1 MQDARQ
7 LVPRTIL
14 FFVVF
19 ASIGICVWFLNLYA
33 ALFNSFLLAM
43 MIVMTASPMGFW
55 LRDHGLPRWLSLML
69 SVVVALTATLL
80 IAGVLIVTA
89 IRLLDAVPMVVQ
101 GLAEMENDTGR
112 LLSQFG
118 VSVTELQQVVPPE
131 AAARTATNIL
141 QLLVE
146 SVSMFGLVILIVVF
160 MIIEAFLLP
169 EKIENKDRLEMLP
182 TAIAVD
188 YVERVRQYVGITSL
202 LGMAGGAI
210 LSFVLHRLGVPFP
223 AHWGILY
230 FVLSFVPVLGFWIAV
245 LPPMLVAGQAGGAS
259 LALLVLVAYL
269 IVATIANQG
278 IKPAVMREGLDLS
291 PFWSIASIIIW
302 STILGPVGLI
312 VGVPLTVA
320 LKVLILEP
328 DPSTRWIADL
338 LGAGIQVADN
348 APPTQEPSG

>member
-1 MQDARQ
+1 
-7 LVPRTIL
+7 
-14 FFVVF
+14 
-19 ASIGICVWFLNLYA
+19 
-33 ALFNSFLLAM
+33 
-43 MIVMTASPMGFW
+43 MTASPVGFW
-55 LRDHGLPRWLSLML
+55 LRDHGLPRWLSLTL
-69 SVVVALTATLL
+69 SVVAALAATLL
-80 IAGVLIVTA
+80 IAGVLMVTA
-89 IRLLDAVPMVVQ
+89 IRLLDAVPMVVE
-101 GLAEMENDTGR
+101 GLEGMENSAGR
-112 LLSQFG
+112 FLSQIG
-118 VSVTELQQVVPPE
+118 VSASELQAVVPPE
-131 AAARTATNIL
+131 TVARTATRVL

-169 EKIENKDRLEMLP
+169 QKIENKDRLERLP
-182 TAIAVD
+182 TAIAID
-188 YVERVRQYVGITSL
+188 YVESVRQYVGITSL
-202 LGMAGGAI
+202 LGMAGGAV
-210 LSFVLHRLGVPFP
+210 LAVVLHRLGVPFP

-230 FVLSFVPVLGFWIAV
+230 FVLSFVPVIGFWIAV
-245 LPPMLVAGQAGGAS
+245 LPPMFVAGQAGGVSEAV
-259 LALLVLVAYL
+259 LVLVAYM

-291 PFWSIASIIIW
+291 PFWSIASIVIW